1 MKIIVFG
8 ASQGLGK
15 QVVQR
20 GLAHGHTVTAFAR
33 HPEKLGISHER
44 LRLVAGDAASA
55 SAVTAALK
63 GQRAAVCTLG
73 LPTKQAIGFGRSP
86 VLTAGIANI
95 IEGMERHG
103 VRRLVLETAIG
114 TGESRRAL
122 SWAAWLAFRGVL
134 GYQFREK
141 DRQERMVRESDL
153 DWTIVRP
160 SALTNGPLTDR
171 ILVDPPQS
179 YGLFTHASRAD
190 VAEEIIRIVA
200 DSEEFGGRAV
210 TLSYARRGWRDFPR
224 WLGEYR

>member
-20 GLAHGHTVTAFAR
+20 GLAHGHAMTAFAR

-44 LRLVAGDAASA
+44 LRLVAGDATSA
-55 SAVTAALK
+55 SAVSKALK

-73 LPTKQAIGFGRSP
+73 LPTKQAMGFGRSQ

-95 IEGMERHG
+95 IEGMERHK

-114 TGESRRAL
+114 SGDSKRSL
-122 SWAAWLAFRGVL
+122 SWAAWLALRGGL
-134 GYQFREK
+134 GYQAREK
-141 DRQERMVRESDL
+141 DRQERMVRESGL

-171 ILVDPPQS
+171 LLVDPPQT
-179 YGLFTHASRAD
+179 YGLFTHCSRID
-190 VAEEIIRIVA
+190 VADEIVRIVGKHEYA
-200 DSEEFGGRAV
+200 GSAV
-210 TLSYARRGWRDFPR
+210 TLSYARAGWRDFPR

>member
-20 GLAHGHTVTAFAR
+20 ALAAGHRVTAFAR
-33 HPEKLGISHER
+33 HPERLGISHER
-44 LRLVAGDAASA
+44 LRLVAGDATSA
-55 SAVTAALK
+55 AAVAKAVK
-63 GQRAAVCTLG
+63 GQRAVVCTLG
-73 LPTKQAIGFGRSP
+73 IPTREALGFGRSP

-114 TGESRRAL
+114 TGDSKRSLGWPARIA
-122 SWAAWLAFRGVL
+122 SRGVL
-134 GYQFREK
+134 GYLFREK
-141 DRQERMVRESDL
+141 DRQERMVRESGL

-160 SALTNGPLTDR
+160 SALTGGPLTDR
-171 ILVDPPQS
+171 LLEDPPQT
-179 YGLFTHASRAD
+179 YGLFTHVSRAD
-190 VAEEIIRIVA
+190 VAEDIVRILA
-200 DSEEFGGRAV
+200 EERYIGRALAV
-210 TLSYARRGWRDFPR
+210 SYARTGWRDFPR

>member
-20 GLAHGHTVTAFAR
+20 ALAHGHSVTAFAR
-33 HPEKLGISHER
+33 HPERLGISHER
-44 LRLVAGDAASA
+44 LRLVAGDATSA
-55 SAVTAALK
+55 AAVSKAIK

-73 LPTKQAIGFGRSP
+73 IPTKPALGFGHSP
-86 VLTAGIANI
+86 VLTAGVANI

-103 VRRLVLETAIG
+103 VWRLVLETAIG
-114 TGESRRAL
+114 SGESKRSL
-122 SWAAWLAFRGVL
+122 GLLARITFRWVL
-134 GYQFREK
+134 GYLFREK
-141 DRQERMVRESDL
+141 DRQERMVRESGL

-171 ILVDPPQS
+171 LIEDPPQT
-179 YGLFTHASRAD
+179 YGLFTHVSRID
-190 VAEEIIRIVA
+190 VAEDIVRILG
-200 DSEEFGGRAV
+200 EERYVGRALA
-210 TLSYARRGWRDFPR
+210 LSYVRTGWRDFPR